1 MRKKW
6 IGGKFNW
13 QEGFG
18 AFSHSQSHIDGVV
31 KYINNQKEH
40 HGKKS
45 FKEEYIKILKDFKV
59 EYDEKYLFGWVD
71 ND

>member
-1 MRKKW
+1 MFW
-6 IGGKFNW
+6 CNVHVAVV
-13 QEGFG
+13 FG